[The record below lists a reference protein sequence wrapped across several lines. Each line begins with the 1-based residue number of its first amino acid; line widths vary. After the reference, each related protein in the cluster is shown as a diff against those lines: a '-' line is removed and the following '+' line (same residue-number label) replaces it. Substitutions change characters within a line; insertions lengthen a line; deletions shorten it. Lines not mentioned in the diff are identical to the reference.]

1 MRRSR
6 TYKLRLS
13 PQGIDLFLD
22 FHGRL
27 ARLLCDFIPY
37 GLTLSVAIA
46 ILESRGADDVFETLQ
61 ERRFHVCLGKE
72 TRFVGTTIQLTQIM
86 TRIAARLAESREFSQ
101 ATKLGHLYLTAILL
115 ATSAEDQ
122 ELLDAHRRFAENR
135 FAHAI
140 AQ

>member
-61 ERRFHVCLGKE
+61 ERRFHVCLGEE

-86 TRIAARLAESREFSQ
+86 TRIAARLAESREFSR
-101 ATKLGHLYLTAILL
+101 ATKLGHAAILL
-115 ATSAEDQ
+115 AMSAEDQ

>member
-61 ERRFHVCLGKE
+61 ERRFHVYLGEE

-86 TRIAARLAESREFSQ
+86 TRIAARLAESREFSR
-101 ATKLGHLYLTAILL
+101 ATKLGHLYLAAILL
-115 ATSAEDQ
+115 SMSAEDQ